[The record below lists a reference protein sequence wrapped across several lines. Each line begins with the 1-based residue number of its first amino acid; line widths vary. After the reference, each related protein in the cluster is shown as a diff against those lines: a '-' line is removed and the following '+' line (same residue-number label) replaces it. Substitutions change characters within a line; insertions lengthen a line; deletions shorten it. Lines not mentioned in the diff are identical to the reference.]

1 MAKLTTKSSGMT
13 SFYDTTITTTLSKL
27 IMALGEPQ
35 YLGNDGQDKTNVDFE
50 CETENGDVFTIYDWK
65 EYRSI
70 GMNET
75 IEFHIGGMSR
85 RITEQA
91 KWELINLMKN
101 QAYKINKRIFNQ
113 LKNIN

>member
-1 MAKLTTKSSGMT
+1 MVKLTTKSAGMT
-13 SFYDTTITTTLSKL
+13 SFYDTTIKTTLSKL

-35 YLGNDGQDKTNVDFE
+35 CFNNDGQDKNNVDFE

-101 QAYKINKRIFNQ
+101 QDYKIH
-113 LKNIN
+113 